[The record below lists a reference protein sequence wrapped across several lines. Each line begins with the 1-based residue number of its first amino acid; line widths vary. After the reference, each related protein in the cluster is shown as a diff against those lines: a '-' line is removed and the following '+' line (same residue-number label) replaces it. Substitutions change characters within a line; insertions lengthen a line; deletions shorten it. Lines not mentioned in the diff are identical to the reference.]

1 MGSMLPFQETPE
13 AESMDPTQGKACDA
27 PWEHRLQSH
36 PGKATYFPSTGPG
49 GLMAQFGSVKGSQP
63 GMVIARGC
71 PCTDLFGSVKGS
83 QSGMVIAR
91 GCPCTDLNAKDP
103 QNDAVMVAR
112 WAQMGLSVLGS
123 QLGASQQTSKGSR
136 PGLTSQLIE
145 MWRAVVEL
153 VL

>member
-36 PGKATYFPSTGPG
+36 LGKATYFPSTGPG
-49 GLMAQFGSVKGSQP
+49 GLMAQFRSVKGPQP
-63 GMVIARGC
+63 GMVI
-71 PCTDLFGSVKGS
+71 V
-83 QSGMVIAR
+83 R
-91 GCPCTDLNAKDP
+91 GCPCTDLNAKEP
-103 QNDAVMVAR
+103 QNDAVMVAS
-112 WAQMGLSVLGS
+112 WAHMGLSVLGS

-136 PGLTSQLIE
+136 PGLAAVRE
-145 MWRAVVEL
+145 NVVWRAVVEL